1 MVHVRSLRRFRFAS
15 DAMEALMRTLP
26 KRYRVGAGFFACVL
40 LVACQP
46 AGCQNSP
53 SQSSLKVALVKGS
66 APPSASG
73 QMMIRGQVTVRD
85 KNLVGATITAYD
97 ALSDQSLA
105 VAGSPESVTDSQ
117 GRFSVPVRTLAPD
130 TVVKVVARHRSGNL
144 SALVLGNGLGL
155 SEPAAAY
162 RLQQTPALSV
172 SVTAGTTL
180 LARVVVPTLR
190 LASQIESRLQLSA
203 FETIMREAT
212 AVLTQLNQELGKK
225 PELVDTVIAKTTTAG
240 DLEEASLT
248 QLVET
253 AGIRSGLQ
261 AIVNN
266 AAEVLKQQL
275 AAGGSIDAP
284 ITVVL
289 AIPGIDR
296 TIEAT
301 ATGIVI
307 KSADGNVVFSTGF
320 NQGSPSP
327 SEAPSPSASGAAGGG
342 GGGGGATAPGGLPTP
357 SNATKFLP
365 VVDSLT
371 LSGDRLRFTVTQP
384 AGQEDIK
391 HVVIRLKRVN
401 AADQPIADFNNRFSG
416 ILNAPGELSVRIP
429 AGDPAFDCT
438 IAPVNK
444 LPNTFNLPAQ
454 FGAGQLTGTGAI
466 YTGMLKRTSDG
477 FEIANVQVFENESFV
492 YVVMAYAA
500 NGFEMNRGHSTTMSI
515 PRDRWTTLTADSKPE
530 IYVESRLGNTVHL
543 EKAIQAL

>member
-1 MVHVRSLRRFRFAS
+1 
-15 DAMEALMRTLP
+15 MRTLP
-26 KRYRVGAGFFACVL
+26 KRYRVGAGFLVCVF

-66 APPSASG
+66 APPSANG

-85 KNLVGATITAYD
+85 KNLVGATVTAYD
-97 ALSDQSLA
+97 ALSDQPLA

-155 SEPAAAY
+155 SETAGY
-162 RLQQTPALSV
+162 RLQQTPAVSV

-190 LASQIESRLQLSA
+190 FASQIESRLQLSA

-212 AVLTQLNQELGKK
+212 AVLTQLNQELSKK

-275 AAGGSIDAP
+275 AAGGTIDAP

-289 AIPGIDR
+289 AVPGIDR

-342 GGGGGATAPGGLPTP
+342 GGGGGGSATAPGGLPTP

-371 LSGDRLRFTVTQP
+371 LSSDRLRFTVIQP

-391 HVVIRLKRVN
+391 HVVIRLKRVDAGN
-401 AADQPIADFNNRFSG
+401 QATADFNDSFSG

-444 LPNTFNLPAQ
+444 LPNTFSLPAQ
-454 FGAGQLTGTGAI
+454 FGAGQLTGTSAI

-477 FEIANVQVFENESFV
+477 FAIANVQVFENVNFV

-500 NGFEMNRGHSTTMSI
+500 NGFELNRGHSTTMSI
-515 PRDRWTTLTADSKPE
+515 PRDRWTTLTAESKPE
-530 IYVESRLGNTVHL
+530 IYVESRLGNTAHL
-543 EKAIQAL
+543 EKGIQAL

>member
-1 MVHVRSLRRFRFAS
+1 
-15 DAMEALMRTLP
+15 MRTFP

-53 SQSSLKVALVKGS
+53 SQSSLKVTLVKGS
-66 APPSASG
+66 VPPSANG

-85 KNLVGATITAYD
+85 KTLVGATITAYD
-97 ALSDQSLA
+97 ALSDQSLG
-105 VAGSPESVTDSQ
+105 VTGSPESVTDSQ
-117 GRFSVPVRTLAPD
+117 GRFAVPVRSLAPD
-130 TVVKVVARHRSGNL
+130 TVVKVVARLRSGNL

-155 SEPAAAY
+155 AEPAAY

-180 LARVVVPTLR
+180 LARVLVPTLR
-190 LASQIESRLQLSA
+190 MASQIESKLQLTA

-212 AVLTQLNQELGKK
+212 AVLTQLNQELAKK
-225 PELVDTVIAKTTTAG
+225 PELFDTVVAKTTTAG
-240 DLEEASLT
+240 DLEEGSLS

-275 AAGGSIDAP
+275 AAGGTIDAP

-296 TIEAT
+296 TVEAT

-365 VVDSLT
+365 VVDRLT

-384 AGQEDIK
+384 DGQEDIK

-401 AADQPIADFNNRFSG
+401 AGNQSMADFNDSFAGN
-416 ILNAPGELSVRIP
+416 LNAPGELSVRVP

-444 LPNTFNLPAQ
+444 LPNTFSLPAQ
-454 FGAGQLTGTGAI
+454 FGAGQLTGTSAI
-466 YTGMLKRTSDG
+466 YTGMLKRTSDS
-477 FEIANVQVFENESFV
+477 FAIANVQVFENVSFV
-492 YVVMAYAA
+492 YVVMSYAA
-500 NGFEMNRGHSTTMSI
+500 NGFELNRGHITAMSV
-515 PRDRWTTLTADSKPE
+515 PRDRWTTLTAETKPE